1 VHPSALNES
10 MDKGRKINSPG
21 MKKRLLQQG
30 ARTFGVPL
38 SELVD
43 RAPLGYRYE
52 GIFRVNGSQRVV
64 EKLRASFDLQG
75 DANLEEDNDMMAVAG
90 LLKLFLRELPE
101 TAVPEKMTRR
111 FVMVHEEHQRD
122 ARECVNHLKMLL
134 KVLPEEH
141 YDLLKHMIRFLAIVA
156 CGKGFL
162 ALKDQG
168 TTNQIVYRFIV
179 DYNTLFKDSSE
190 DTPAVYWE
198 RKKHNLV
205 PPRPPPPKIAYPEP
219 EAVSPKPTPL
229 PRKSG
234 YSLIESPVPSARTS
248 EFVDKAIK
256 ATVIGHLFGDECS
269 LLNASIDTT
278 IREEDSE
285 HATEADVEKKTT
297 NNNSNATHEAGPGVK
312 SRVQA
317 FEAQDIENFEPAS
330 NKPVKQKPMSK
341 AFEMFEKK
349 GVIIT
354 QLPASGLSGVGEE
367 KDDSDE
373 EFAAIHRNTDPLHLF
388 KRPTG
393 PQNRRSPSRQLR
405 RNSTG
410 DSDEEVMDQQEQVP
424 VFMNGHL
431 PQTSPIDVPKLR
443 SGDNTHSDTHT
454 RIAFLDIRQDNTNN
468 RGLSVSPDKSPTVS
482 AKPFVPPLDF
492 STLHENVGS
501 QDPILAQKAQAVSY
515 QRATLA
521 APEMQQND
529 DEDYENDVPS
539 PRLNKVKRKAGTS
552 VDDEDLPFS
561 QAEQDQYKSHSHG
574 STDDEL
580 TTKMKG
586 QMRKIQ
592 GLKKKIR
599 QFEDVFERE
608 NGFRPSHAEKASRV
622 EVKKLLTDLS
632 RARKEA
638 KQKLDERTDN
648 LCKQNTMN
656 ISNLKPDYVSLKPYY
671 PSTN

>member
-1 VHPSALNES
+1 VHPSSLNEY

-156 CGKGFL
+156 CNEAVNRMSPMALAIVFGPNLFRCGKGFL

-229 PRKSG
+229 PRKIFV
-234 YSLIESPVPSARTS
+234 LFM
-248 EFVDKAIK
+248 FVDKAIK

-424 VFMNGHL
+424 VIMNGHL

-443 SGDNTHSDTHT
+443 SGDNTHGDTHT

-501 QDPILAQKAQAVSY
+501 QAQKAQAVSY

-539 PRLNKVKRKAGTS
+539 PRLNKVKRKAG
-552 VDDEDLPFS
+552 
-561 QAEQDQYKSHSHG
+561 HG